1 MPNGIRTGRK
11 QRDVSFNPM
20 CVYLGVFIV
29 VGVFAHAMGIG
40 TLGHVTLHLLRLVE
54 GIAVLA
60 SFPTALLLFGDV
72 PEADN
77 SSSQGRMRLSEE
89 TYRMLIGQIKDYA
102 IYMLDPEGLI
112 MSWNEGAE
120 RIKGY
125 RPQEIIGRHFSCF
138 YTPEDIA
145 LHHPQEELQVAARE
159 GRFEDEGW
167 RVRKDGSRFWAD
179 VVITA
184 LRDEAG
190 KLRGF
195 SKVTR
200 DITARKKAEQKFRG
214 LLDAAPDAV
223 VVVNQEGKIV
233 LVNAQ
238 VEKVFGYRREE
249 LLGKQIEVL
258 VPERFRGK
266 HPGYRAGFF
275 AEPRVREMGA
285 ALELFALR
293 KDATEF
299 PVEISLSPLE
309 TEEGVL
315 VSSAIRDI
323 TVRKKAEQKFRG
335 LLEAAPDAMVVV
347 NREGKIVLANAQVEK
362 LFGYQREELLGKD
375 IEILVPERFRS
386 RHPGHRSDF
395 FAEPRV
401 RPMGAGL
408 ELYGVRKDGT
418 EFPVEISLSPLET
431 EEGVL
436 VSSAIR
442 DITDRKEAE
451 AGIRQLNKD
460 LAQRSAELETT
471 NKELEAFTY
480 SVSHDLRAPLRAVDG
495 FSQVLVED
503 YGEKFDA
510 EGRDYLGRVRAAT
523 QRMGE
528 LIDGLLSLARLTRQ
542 EIYLETVDLSA
553 LAGWVAQSL
562 RQSEP
567 DRPVD
572 FVIAEGARVQGD
584 RRLLEV
590 VLQNLLANAWK
601 FTRKQPNAR
610 IEFGRGEENGRPV
623 FFVRDNGA
631 GFDMAYAGKLF
642 GAFQRLHSQG
652 EFEGHG
658 IGLATAQRVIRRHGG
673 CIWAEG
679 QVGKGATFSFT
690 L

>member
-179 VVITA
+179 VVITV

-233 LVNAQ
+233 LVSAQ

-285 ALELFALR
+285 ASITVNPAAKRTTMPRLSAATRAGKTLCASAAPMPHTLAAASAASAFITLCRPISGSSSRSCPPGKTKSKADPASPRSSMPSARNSATPFSPKRITGPRATSANAATRSSSAFRTETAPGRSRFSISSRSAKAISSIEEKNSRCSTATRVTTPTSGAAIRVNCASSPRCDIPSSTTAASNSSPSRSSVSGNPYSLFRFPCVFSTPKRAPTSAARISFVVVLPT
-293 KDATEF
+293 DPATA
-299 PVEISLSPLE
+299 PISLPGRACRHFSRPQLAKRMKS
-309 TEEGVL
+309 GKCV
-315 VSSAIRDI
+315 IH
-323 TVRKKAEQKFRG
+323 RKKLLPDFVRIFSKPCPRHHPGRRTALHGLYHETVSVVTRSAYRQEQFSRLG
-335 LLEAAPDAMVVV
+335 SSRV
-347 NREGKIVLANAQVEK
+347 NRDTG
-362 LFGYQREELLGKD
+362 
-375 IEILVPERFRS
+375 
-386 RHPGHRSDF
+386 HPGHGIK
-395 FAEPRV
+395 P
-401 RPMGAGL
+401 AGR
-408 ELYGVRKDGT
+408 GDAQCFSR
-418 EFPVEISLSPLET
+418 LS
-431 EEGVL
+431 
-436 VSSAIR
+436 
-442 DITDRKEAE
+442 
-451 AGIRQLNKD
+451 
-460 LAQRSAELETT
+460 
-471 NKELEAFTY
+471 
-480 SVSHDLRAPLRAVDG
+480 H
-495 FSQVLVED
+495 
-503 YGEKFDA
+503 
-510 EGRDYLGRVRAAT
+510 
-523 QRMGE
+523 
-528 LIDGLLSLARLTRQ
+528 
-542 EIYLETVDLSA
+542 
-553 LAGWVAQSL
+553 
-562 RQSEP
+562 
-567 DRPVD
+567 RPVH
-572 FVIAEGARVQGD
+572 RVS
-584 RRLLEV
+584 
-590 VLQNLLANAWK
+590 
-601 FTRKQPNAR
+601 NAR
-610 IEFGRGEENGRPV
+610 
-623 FFVRDNGA
+623 
-631 GFDMAYAGKLF
+631 
-642 GAFQRLHSQG
+642 
-652 EFEGHG
+652 
-658 IGLATAQRVIRRHGG
+658 
-673 CIWAEG
+673 
-679 QVGKGATFSFT
+679 
-690 L
+690 